1 MGSHALLQG
10 LFLTQGSN
18 LGLLH
23 CKQILFIRAT
33 REGISEQEEGKSRS
47 GSGSTMAVAVAGLVA
62 AVAGGGVSIGGR
74 TSSSSAARCV
84 SSWSQAAS

>member
-1 MGSHALLQG
+1 MDSHSLLQG
-10 LFLTQGSN
+10 IFLTQGSN

-33 REGISEQEEGKSRS
+33 REGISGQEEGKSQS
-47 GSGSTMAVAVAGLVA
+47 GSGSIVAVAVAGLVA
-62 AVAGGGVSIGGR
+62 AGVGGGVSIGGR